1 MITLPERKPMPL
13 EGVKVLELATVVA
26 APTASRVLCSYGAEV
41 IKIENLSGDDMR
53 SAGNSEGVVCEDD
66 KNPLFSLANS
76 GKKLIA
82 VNLKSPEGK
91 ELFERL
97 LAWADVFITNV
108 RAASLE
114 RLGIGYDAVAGRFPR
129 LIYAHFGA
137 YGPEG
142 PDAALPGF
150 DSTAFW
156 LRSGPIA
163 DWMVGP
169 RPFTPTYAFGD
180 MATSSAFVSGILM
193 ALLGRE
199 RTGRGTFVTTSLFAS
214 GIWCNAVAV
223 IAAQSELRAAPQPGA
238 EYVPADPL
246 SDAYL
251 CSDGRWIGFY
261 DNEYR
266 RDREKFAR
274 ILDFPQLAEDSRY
287 ESLEALRSSG
297 AMAECVETLR
307 RKFASRPSGYWQEYL
322 SAENVACQTARTA
335 ADVSRDAQ
343 ALENGYLSR
352 VEFAGGLE
360 MLLPEPPVAFGA
372 YSSRKSASAGRLGRD
387 TDEVLGRFGYTA
399 EETEALRAGGVV
411 V

>member
-1 MITLPERKPMPL
+1 M
-13 EGVKVLELATVVA
+13 
-26 APTASRVLCSYGAEV
+26 LCSYGAEV

-129 LIYAHFGA
+129 LIYAALRRIRAGGA
-137 YGPEG
+137 GRRPAG
-142 PDAALPGF
+142 
-150 DSTAFW
+150 
-156 LRSGPIA
+156 LRQHG
-163 DWMVGP
+163 
-169 RPFTPTYAFGD
+169 
-180 MATSSAFVSGILM
+180 
-193 ALLGRE
+193 LL
-199 RTGRGTFVTTSLFAS
+199 
-214 GIWCNAVAV
+214 
-223 IAAQSELRAAPQPGA
+223 AAQRAYRGLDGRAAPLHAHLRLRRHGHQLRLRQRHTHGPAGPRAHRPGDLRHHQPLRQRHLVQRRGRHSRAVRAARGAAAGA